1 MVASPA
7 QLKRYGEIARVL
19 VRNRA
24 SVRLA
29 GDEDAGAVDDDETRR
44 QGERLAADLEEMG
57 PTFVKLG
64 QLLSTRSDLLP
75 AAYLEALSRL
85 QDEVAPFGADEARR
99 IVEEELGLPVA
110 DAFASF
116 SDEPMASASLGQVHR
131 AKLADGRAV
140 VVKVQRPGVP
150 AQVAEDVDALGEI
163 AKLLD
168 GHTDAGRRF
177 GFEDLLEQFRHSIT
191 EELDYRHEAANLVHL
206 GQVVGED
213 ARLVVPQPVP
223 DLSSRRVLT
232 MDEIE
237 GEKVTDLARGA
248 LEGGERAELADAL
261 LHTYLEQIFVH
272 GFFHADPHPGNVM
285 VSADHRLALVDLG
298 MVGYIRS
305 GLRTALVQ
313 LLLAV
318 EEGRGQ
324 EAGEVLVRLGR
335 PLEDFDEDRLVR
347 EVAELVAR
355 RQGLRMADLR
365 VGELITE
372 LSRTCGA
379 SGLRPPPE
387 LALLARA
394 LLDLDSV
401 TRTLDPDFEPALAIR
416 RHATAI
422 VGSHMQA
429 SSGGLLS
436 ALVEARDFAEQ
447 LPGRVNRVADA
458 LSRGRFEVRVHAFD
472 EAEMLHSL
480 TKIANRMAVGVVT
493 AGLLLA
499 GALLTRAY
507 PAFGLACVAAAFALG
522 ITMLVQ
528 VAASDR
534 HLKLRVRRG
543 RRT

>member
-1 MVASPA
+1 MANPT

-29 GDEDAGAVDDDETRR
+29 GDPDAGAVDDEETRR

-75 AAYLEALSRL
+75 APYLEALSRL
-85 QDEVAPFGADEARR
+85 QDEVAPFGGEEARR
-99 IVEEELGLPVA
+99 IVEDELGVPVSR
-110 DAFASF
+110 AFASF
-116 SDEPMASASLGQVHR
+116 SDEPMASASLGQVHQAR
-131 AKLADGRAV
+131 LADGRRV
-140 VVKVQRPGVP
+140 VVKVQRPGVE
-150 AQVAEDVDALGEI
+150 AQVAEDVQALEEI

-168 GHTDAGRRF
+168 SHTDAGRRF
-177 GFEDLLEQFRHSIT
+177 GFEDLLEQFRHSVT

-206 GQVVGED
+206 GQIVGDDE
-213 ARLVVPQPVP
+213 RLVVPQPVP
-223 DLSSRRVLT
+223 DLTSRRVLT
-232 MDEIE
+232 MDEVE
-237 GEKVTDLARGA
+237 GDKVTDLAPGTLSGPEGA
-248 LEGGERAELADAL
+248 QLADAL
-261 LHTYLEQIFVH
+261 LHAYLVQIFVH

-285 VSADHRLALVDLG
+285 VTADHRLGLVDLG

-305 GLRTALVQ
+305 GIRTQLVQ

-324 EAGEVLVRLGR
+324 EAGEALVRLGS
-335 PLEDFDEDRLVR
+335 PLEDFDEERLVR

-394 LLDLDSV
+394 LLDLDTV
-401 TRTLDPDFEPALAIR
+401 TRALDPDFEPAVAIR

-429 SSGGLLS
+429 SSGGILS

-458 LSRGRFEVRVHAFD
+458 LSRGKFEVRVHAFD

-480 TKIANRMAVGVVT
+480 TKIANRMAVGLVT
-493 AGLLLA
+493 AGLLLG

-507 PAFGLACVAAAFALG
+507 PAFGLACVAAAFATG
-522 ITMLVQ
+522 IAMLVSI
-528 VAASDR
+528 AASDR

-543 RRT
+543 RRS